1 MGWLIALAVMVGLF
15 SIPLGVSV
23 RYNEDGMQ
31 FKILAGW
38 IPFSLPKGKK
48 TEKKPKKKT
57 KKEKKTEKKTDHKP
71 KTPSQK
77 EPEKKGGSILDFLPF
92 VEIGL
97 NLLGDFRR
105 KLRVR
110 RLEMKLVLAGD
121 DPCDVAVNYGRAWT
135 ALGNLM
141 PLLER
146 MFVIKKRNLEV
157 GCDFE
162 STETRISARVDVT
175 ITPGGALKI
184 VLYHGLRALKAYM
197 NLKKIRKGGTTK

>member
-1 MGWLIALAVMVGLF
+1 MGWLIALAVVVGLF

-31 FKILAGW
+31 VKILAGW
-38 IPFSLPKGKK
+38 IPFPLPKGK
-48 TEKKPKKKT
+48 EKKPKKKP
-57 KKEKKTEKKTDHKP
+57 EKKKKKSN
-71 KTPSQK
+71 KNQKSAAQK
-77 EPEKKGGSILDFLPF
+77 EPEKKKGGSITDFLPF

-121 DPCDVAVNYGRAWT
+121 DPCDVAVNYGRGWA

-157 GCDFE
+157 ECDFE

-175 ITPGGALKI
+175 ITPGGVLKI
-184 VLYHGLRALKAYM
+184 VLYHGLRALKAYL
-197 NLKKIRKGGTTK
+197 NLKKLRKGGTTK